1 MRGVQTAFCTS
12 ILDRHLMTTKWLKK
26 KPVTIL
32 SLEQG
37 GIAVGT
43 LRTRPQPVSRT
54 GPQPVSLSISLLHQA
69 LMASSPGYSC
79 LTALTN
85 GKVTVAPKTQNRI
98 KVLVLATLG

>member
-43 LRTRPQPVSRT
+43 LRTR
-54 GPQPVSLSISLLHQA
+54 PQPVSLSISLLHQA